1 MHLAHV
7 KLATCTCL
15 IRSYAAVRYDD
26 KMMSDKERADYKKAW
41 QLFADYADKN
51 DDAIPLPRG
60 LIRDIAEAVQ
70 VSGELSP
77 GYVRAIDGLTRV
89 FRAGARLREAIADGR
104 SISAACRARSAA
116 CSVEIAAS
124 QRRAAAERLQAEDLA
139 REREAR
145 SSAAP
150 ATTRARSLALEAQ
163 AQAALLR
170 ARADLAVAQANLDAT
185 EKAAEERTRERELV
199 HKKALA
205 DLAQR
210 EKEFDEMDAA
220 AQAKAWF
227 EIPLAQRRALLAGVD
242 YPPPPAKRA
251 RNHEVQ

>member
-1 MHLAHV
+1 MQLAHV
-7 KLATCTCL
+7 KVCDCTCL
-15 IRSYAAVRYDD
+15 IRSYAVSHDD

-104 SISAACRARSAA
+104 SCSEACRGRSAA
-116 CSVEIAAS
+116 FRVEIAAS
-124 QRRAAAERLQAEDLA
+124 QRRAAAEGLEAEDLA
-139 REREAR
+139 REREAK

-170 ARADLAVAQANLDAT
+170 ARADLVVAQANLDAT

-220 AQAKAWF
+220 AQARAWY
-227 EIPLAQRRALLAGVD
+227 ELPLAQRRALLAGVE

>member
-1 MHLAHV
+1 
-7 KLATCTCL
+7 
-15 IRSYAAVRYDD
+15 
-26 KMMSDKERADYKKAW
+26 MMSDKERADYKKAW
-41 QLFADYADKN
+41 QLFADLADKN
-51 DDAIPLPRG
+51 DVFTPLQRG
-60 LIRDIAEAVQ
+60 LIQIMAESVQ

-77 GYVRAIDGLTRV
+77 GIVRTIEDVTRV
-89 FRAGARLREAIADGR
+89 FRAGARYREAIADGR
-104 SISAACRARSAA
+104 SAACR
-116 CSVEIAAS
+116 VEIAAL

-139 REREAR
+139 REREAK

-185 EKAAEERTRERELV
+185 EKAAEERKRERNLA
-199 HKKALA
+199 HKKHAA
-205 DLAQR
+205 MMAQA

-220 AQAKAWF
+220 AQAKAWY
-227 EIPLAQRRALLAGVD
+227 ELPLAQRRALLAGVE

>member
-1 MHLAHV
+1 MQLAHV
-7 KLATCTCL
+7 KRATCTCL
-15 IRSYAAVRYDD
+15 IRTYATVRHDD
-26 KMMSDKERADYKKAW
+26 KMMSDKEREDYKKAW
-41 QLFADYADKN
+41 QLFADLADKN
-51 DDAIPLPRG
+51 DVLNIVFTPLQRG
-60 LIRDIAEAVQ
+60 LIQIMAESVR
-70 VSGELSP
+70 VNGELSS
-77 GYVRAIDGLTRV
+77 GIVRTIEDITRA
-89 FRAGARLREAIADGR
+89 FRALARYRETLADIAAAEKR
-104 SISAACRARSAA
+104 AAACRVETAA
-116 CSVEIAAS
+116 L
-124 QRRAAAERLQAEDLA
+124 QRRTAAERLQAEDLA

-185 EKAAEERTRERELV
+185 EKAAEERKRERNLA

-220 AQAKAWF
+220 AQAKAWY
-227 EIPLAQRRALLAGVD
+227 ELPLAQRRALLAGVE

-251 RNHEVQ
+251 RNH

>member
-1 MHLAHV
+1 
-7 KLATCTCL
+7 
-15 IRSYAAVRYDD
+15 
-26 KMMSDKERADYKKAW
+26 MMSDKEREDYKKAW
-41 QLFADYADKN
+41 QLFADLADKN
-51 DDAIPLPRG
+51 DVFTPLQRG
-60 LIRDIAEAVQ
+60 LIQIMAESVQ
-70 VSGELSP
+70 VNGELSS
-77 GYVRAIDGLTRV
+77 GIVRTIEDVTRV
-89 FRAGARLREAIADGR
+89 FRAGARFREAIADGR
-104 SISAACRARSAA
+104 AARARSAA

-124 QRRAAAERLQAEDLA
+124 QRRAAAERLQAEDIA

-185 EKAAEERTRERELV
+185 EKAAEERRRERNLA
-199 HKKALA
+199 HKKHAA
-205 DLAQR
+205 MMAQR

-220 AQAKAWF
+220 AQARAWY
-227 EIPLAQRRALLAGVD
+227 ELPLAQRRALLAGVE